1 MPDEPAGAPA
11 GAAAQ
16 PSGAAG
22 DETAPLLRFDAAS
35 KLYSSRQFG
44 DRWAV
49 RQVDLS
55 VRPGEAVSIVGE
67 SGSGKSTMI
76 RMAMGL
82 ISPDEGTVK
91 FAGSPWSG
99 LAKKERRAR
108 RGRIG
113 MVFQEPFGSLD
124 PRQRVWEIVAEPL
137 AVHQRGLGKQ
147 ERQDRA
153 RHALELVGLNADM
166 LRKLPAQLSGGQQ
179 QRVGIARA
187 IVGRPQLVLLDEP
200 TSALDLSVQAQL
212 LELLVELRRQLSTT
226 YVLVSHDLHV
236 AAYLAHQV
244 LVLKDGKTVE
254 SGTVD
259 DVFDNPRS
267 PYTKELLRAQLG

>member
-1 MPDEPAGAPA
+1 MPDEPASRPGK
-11 GAAAQ
+11 
-16 PSGAAG
+16 PSRPPG
-22 DETAPLLRFDAAS
+22 DESVPLLRFDAAS
-35 KLYSSRQFG
+35 KRYSSREFG

-55 VRPGEAVSIVGE
+55 VRPGEAISIVGE

-76 RMAMGL
+76 RMAVGL
-82 ISPDEGTVK
+82 ISPDEGSVE
-91 FAGSPWSG
+91 FAGRPWSS
-99 LAKKERRAR
+99 LTRKERREQ

-113 MVFQEPFGSLD
+113 MVFQEPFGALD
-124 PRQRVWEIVAEPL
+124 PRQRIWEIVAEPL
-137 AVHQRGLGKQ
+137 AVHQRSLSKEERQ
-147 ERQDRA
+147 ERA
-153 RHALELVGLNADM
+153 RLALELVGLNADM

-212 LELLVELRRQLSTT
+212 LELLVELRKQLSTT

-244 LVLKDGKTVE
+244 LVLKDGRTVE

-259 DVFDNPRS
+259 DVFDNPAN

>member
-1 MPDEPAGAPA
+1 MPPPSATEPGPAP
-11 GAAAQ
+11 
-16 PSGAAG
+16 
-22 DETAPLLRFDAAS
+22 EPLLRFAAAS
-35 KLYSSRQFG
+35 KRYSSRDFG

-55 VRPGEAVSIVGE
+55 VRPGKTVSIVGE

-82 ISPDEGTVK
+82 ISPDEGSVK
-91 FAGSPWSG
+91 FAGQQWNRLG
-99 LAKKERRAR
+99 RKERRKQ

-113 MVFQEPFGSLD
+113 MVFQEPFGALD
-124 PRQRVWEIVAEPL
+124 PRQRIWEIVAEPL
-137 AVHQRGLGKQ
+137 AVHEGGISKDERQ
-147 ERQDRA
+147 ERA
-153 RHALELVGLNADM
+153 RKALELVGLNAGM

-187 IVGRPQLVLLDEP
+187 MVGRPELVLLDEP

-212 LELLVELRRQLSTT
+212 LELLVELREELATT

-236 AAYLAHQV
+236 AAYLADQV
-244 LVLKDGKTVE
+244 LVLKDGRTVE

-259 DVFDNPRS
+259 DVFDNPVS

>member
-1 MPDEPAGAPA
+1 MPDEPERTPA
-11 GAAAQ
+11 ELPG
-16 PSGAAG
+16 PAG
-22 DETAPLLRFDAAS
+22 DEPAPLLRFDAAS
-35 KLYSSRQFG
+35 KRYPSRQFG

-55 VRPGEAVSIVGE
+55 VRPGEAISIVGE

-82 ISPDEGTVK
+82 ISPDEGSVE
-91 FAGSPWSG
+91 FAGRQWSS
-99 LAKKERRAR
+99 LTKKERRAQ

-113 MVFQEPFGSLD
+113 MVFQEPFGALD

-137 AVHQRGLGKQ
+137 AIHERELSKDERQ
-147 ERQDRA
+147 ERA
-153 RHALELVGLNADM
+153 RRALELVGLNADM

-212 LELLVELRRQLSTT
+212 LELLVELRQELATT

-259 DVFDNPRS
+259 DVFDNPVS